1 MKYFSLEK
9 KISLPF
15 VLQLLEGS
23 FAREVSH
30 EVDGLI
36 FQPTGVSSV
45 KTDFSSFT
53 LK

>member
-1 MKYFSLEK
+1 MEK
-9 KISLPF
+9 RFISLF

-45 KTDFSSFT
+45 QTVLSSFT
-53 LK
+53 FK